1 MDQRSGR
8 PRAEQDP
15 LRPGAA
21 RARVKFF
28 EAVRDA
34 SGHAHPH
41 YPYFHLKTEG
51 FRHLASLP
59 GREAVVEAMA
69 TARSVAA
76 VTGNIAWVS
85 LDPELHIL
93 MLAEP
98 SRTAL
103 REQLLAAWFGGR
115 HEALPAVLD
124 EERGIDRYQ
133 TRLRDSPASGWRRI
147 RREMSTTS
155 HLILANHA
163 TAAIANPLY

>member
-1 MDQRSGR
+1 M
-8 PRAEQDP
+8 
-15 LRPGAA
+15 
-21 RARVKFF
+21 KFF